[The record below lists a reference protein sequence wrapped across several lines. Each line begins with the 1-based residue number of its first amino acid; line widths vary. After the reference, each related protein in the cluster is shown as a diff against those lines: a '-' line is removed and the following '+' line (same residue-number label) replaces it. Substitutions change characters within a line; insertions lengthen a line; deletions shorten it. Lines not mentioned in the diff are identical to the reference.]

1 MRTISPIEIRSYEI
15 LRERVDTAH
24 LPPLTRAVVERII
37 HSSADLGYLDD
48 LVVSSEADL
57 VAAQQAMLAGEP
69 IVADV
74 HMVAA
79 GITSRPVLCGIEST
93 ANTEGLTRSAAGIVA
108 AYEEVGPGA
117 IWVIGNAPTALE
129 KLLELDAGPRLIVG
143 LPVGFVGAAES
154 KAALRAS
161 GLPAISNVSEKGGSA
176 VAAAAVNAL
185 LYARNCGFQEP
196 EMKGRRP

>member
-15 LRERVDTAH
+15 LRERIDTLH
-24 LPPLTRAVVERII
+24 LPRFTRAVVERVI
-37 HSSADLGYLDD
+37 HSSADLDYLDD

-57 VAAQQAMLAGEP
+57 IAAVQALLAGAP

-74 HMVAA
+74 QMVAA
-79 GITSRPVLCGIEST
+79 GITSRPVICRLENSSAA
-93 ANTEGLTRSAAGIVA
+93 ANLTRSAAGVVA

-117 IWVIGNAPTALE
+117 IWVIGNAPTALD
-129 KLLELDAGPRLIVG
+129 KLLELDARPALIVG

-161 GLPAISNVSEKGGSA
+161 GLPAISNISEKGGSA

-185 LYARNCGFQEP
+185 VYTEDAERPVQEGP
-196 EMKGRRP
+196 RP